1 MSADQLL
8 QEASQKLG
16 CTLAFNYAGVASLR
30 VDAEHQIDLEKQE
43 GSNNLLIIGVIGA
56 LPAKQSAMY
65 LTELLAANL
74 FGVQTQGF
82 QPALDS
88 VRQEL
93 LLWQSFSD
101 TENVAEFVQRLEILA
116 QLLEHWKQRLAAQP
130 GAQMPAASTALAQAA
145 SELRIESML
154 RV

>member
-116 QLLEHWKQRLAAQP
+116 QLLEHWKKRLSAQP
-130 GAQMPAASTALAQAA
+130 GAQMPAASTAVAQAA

>member
-1 MSADQLL
+1 MSTHQLL
-8 QEASQKLG
+8 QEASHKLG

-43 GSNNLLIIGVIGA
+43 GSDSLLIIGVIGA
-56 LPAKQSAMY
+56 LPSNQSAMY

-82 QPALDS
+82 QPALDP

-93 LLWQSFSD
+93 LLWQTFSD

-116 QLLEHWKQRLAAQP
+116 QLLAHWKQRLSAQSN
-130 GAQMPAASTALAQAA
+130 AQTPAVSTALAQPAG
-145 SELRIESML
+145 ELRFEAML